1 MIHFSPRST
10 SRSGARS
17 ARTALVLVALLL
29 LAALGAGW
37 SRASTPGGGTVS
49 PGNPVMWTGTTAGA
63 ATDPSTC
70 VYGANCDK
78 YALMVQNPGTNKLIV
93 RIEWT
98 TPGTDLDL
106 YLCQGTDAAPC
117 TTQVAVSASS
127 GQSEQIEVNAPPAGN
142 YYVVVV
148 NFAGGTTYN
157 GMAALNT
164 PPAATATPTPQPG
177 FIAPRYENYPAPDGK
192 ATDAGEPSIGS
203 NWRTGNILFQSYLDT
218 YRISLDTCSS
228 PAVATWDQ
236 TRAPTSQQ
244 SLDPIMFTD
253 HTTGRTFVS
262 QLAGTT
268 SLSSFTDD
276 DGATYTPSQG
286 GGIASGVDHQ
296 TIGGGPFAPAVIT
309 ATGTYTHAVY
319 YCSQNIGD
327 AQCALSRDGGMTYG
341 AAVPIYTIN
350 QCGGLHGHV
359 KVAPDG
365 TVYVPNKGCTGR
377 QGGSVSTDNGLTWT
391 VYTIPDSTPGN
402 TDPSVG
408 IGADNTVYEGYQAT
422 DGHARIA
429 VSHDRG
435 QTWSASQDVG
445 AAFGLQN
452 IVFPAV
458 VAGDG
463 NRAAFAFHGT
473 AIAGNYQDPAFTGVW
488 HLYIAHTY
496 DGGATWHTVDA
507 TPNDPVQRG
516 SICTGGT
523 TCGNDRN
530 LLDFFEITVDR
541 DGRVLVGYADGCIGG
556 CVNAGPNTF
565 SALGTVARQSG
576 GKGLFAAN
584 DVIEPK
590 LPGAPLVTATLN
602 ALGTAVR
609 LSWPAPD
616 NGGSPITS
624 YRVFR
629 GTTPNNIAFLA
640 TVTTPG
646 YTDNSIMAGTTYYYR
661 VTAVNAVGEG
671 TFCRTVTATVA
682 VVQNPCLLPGY
693 KVADDPAGDQ
703 VGAPANADLDFVT
716 FHVAEPYYADNSQK
730 LVFTLRM
737 SDLTTIPP
745 NRRWAIIWNSTN
757 PMSDTRRSY
766 VSASSN
772 AGGPGAV
779 TFDYGRVEDTT
790 NMPTSLGAADPSSS
804 VSATVSGTIT
814 IVITNAVVGN
824 PQVGQTLAGMDARSF
839 AVQGTGSFTKTG
851 ATDSTIATSY
861 TLAGNAACAPLTATP
876 VPSATNTPLPG
887 ATNTPVPVATNTPVP
902 VGSGTPTN
910 TSVPVPTNTSVPLA
924 TNTPVP
930 VVTNTRTTTP
940 VPSASATP
948 CTVRFSDVPY
958 NDTTVYYSIS
968 VYYLACRGVI
978 SGYSD
983 GTFKPF
989 NNTTR
994 GQMTKIVTLAFNT
1007 PLVSPPAAGS
1017 RTFTDVT
1024 PDNVF
1029 YQLIETAAARTLVSG
1044 YTCSGVNP
1052 QTGAAE
1058 PCDSAS
1064 RPYFRPS
1071 NFVTRGQLTK
1081 IVVIGAGWT
1090 LLNPAT
1096 PTFNDVTPSNVFYRF
1111 IETAACHGAIS
1122 GYNDGSFRSTANAFR
1137 GQIAKIVYLA
1147 VTDTGA
1153 NCR

>member
-1 MIHFSPRST
+1 MIHFSRRT
-10 SRSGARS
+10 SSHSGARA
-17 ARTALVLVALLL
+17 ARTALALLALLL
-29 LAALGAGW
+29 LGALGAGW
-37 SRASTPGGGTVS
+37 SLAATPRGGTVA
-49 PGNPVMWTGTTAGA
+49 PGNPAMWSGTTAGA

-70 VYGANCDK
+70 VYGSNCDK
-78 YALMVQNPGTNKLIV
+78 YALTVQNPGANKLTV
-93 RIEWT
+93 QVGWT

-106 YLCQGTDAAPC
+106 YLCQGTAAAPC

-127 GQSEQIEVNAPPAGN
+127 SNPEVIEVNSPPAGN

-148 NFAGGTTYN
+148 NFAGATTYN
-157 GMAALNT
+157 GMATLN
-164 PPAATATPTPQPG
+164 PPAVPTATPPPLPG

-192 ATDAGEPSIGS
+192 ATDAGEPSIGA
-203 NWRTGNILFQSYLDT
+203 NWRTGKILFQSYLDT

-262 QLAGTT
+262 QLAGTA
-268 SLSSFTDD
+268 SLSAFTDD

-286 GGIASGVDHQ
+286 AGIASGVDHQ

-309 ATGTYTHAVY
+309 ATTTYTHAVY

-327 AQCALSRDGGMTYG
+327 AQCALSRDGGLTFG
-341 AAVPIYTIN
+341 AAVPIYTIS

-408 IGADNTVYEGYQAT
+408 IGADNTVYEGYQAA

-429 VSHDRG
+429 VSHNRG
-435 QTWSASQDVG
+435 LTWSPSQDVG

-452 IVFPAV
+452 VVFPAV

-473 AIAGNYQDPAFTGVW
+473 AVAGNYQDPAFPGAW

-507 TPNDPVQRG
+507 TPTDPVQRG

-530 LLDFFEITVDR
+530 LLDFFDIVVDR

-556 CVNAGPNTF
+556 CVNGPPNTF

-576 GKGLFAAN
+576 GKGLFAAS

-609 LSWPAPD
+609 LTWPAPD

-629 GTTPNNIAFLA
+629 GTTPNNVTFLA
-640 TVTTPG
+640 TVTTPS
-646 YTDNSIMAGTTYYYR
+646 YTDNTVAAGMTYYYR

-671 TFCRTVTATVA
+671 AFCRTVMATTVL
-682 VVQNPCLLPGY
+682 VQNPCLLPGY
-693 KVADDPAGDQ
+693 RVADDPAGDQ
-703 VGAPANADLDFVT
+703 VGAPANADLDFVA

-730 LVFTLRM
+730 LVFTLKM
-737 SDLTTIPP
+737 NDLTTIPP

-757 PMSDTRRSY
+757 PVSDTRRSY
-766 VSASSN
+766 VSMSSN
-772 AGGPGAV
+772 AGGAGAV
-779 TFDYGRVEDTT
+779 TFDYGRVEATT

-814 IVITNAVVGN
+814 IVIANARVGN

-839 AVQGTGSFTKTG
+839 GVQGATSFTKSG
-851 ATDSTIATSY
+851 ALDSTIATSY
-861 TLAGNAACAPLTATP
+861 TLAGNAACAPLPTNTP
-876 VPSATNTPLPG
+876 VPIR
-887 ATNTPVPVATNTPVP
+887 TNTPVPVLTNTPVP

-910 TSVPVPTNTSVPLA
+910 TSVPVMTNTSVPIA
-924 TNTPVP
+924 TGQPTNTPVP
-930 VVTNTRTTTP
+930 NSSP
-940 VPSASATP
+940 TP

-958 NDTTVYYSIS
+958 NDATVYYSIP
-968 VYYLACRGVI
+968 VYNLACRGVI
-978 SGYSD
+978 SGYND
-983 GTFKPF
+983 GTFRPF
-989 NNTTR
+989 NYTTR
-994 GQMTKIVTLAFNT
+994 GQMTKIVTLAFNI
-1007 PLVSPPAAGS
+1007 PLVSPPATGS

-1029 YQLIETAAARTLVSG
+1029 YQLIETAAAHNIVSG
-1044 YTCSGVNP
+1044 YTCGGVNP
-1052 QTGAAE
+1052 QTGTAE
-1058 PCDSAS
+1058 PCDSAN

-1071 NFVTRGQLTK
+1071 NSVTRGQLTK

-1096 PTFNDVTPSNVFYRF
+1096 PTFNDVDRSNVFYGF

-1147 VTDTGA
+1147 VTDSTTG
-1153 NCR
+1153 CR

>member
-1 MIHFSPRST
+1 MIHFSRRSVPRSGT
-10 SRSGARS
+10 RST
-17 ARTALVLVALLL
+17 RTALVLGALVL
-29 LAALGAGW
+29 LAVLGAGW
-37 SRASTPGGGTVS
+37 SLAATPGGGTVA
-49 PGNPVMWTGTTAGA
+49 PGSPVMWTGTTAGA
-63 ATDPSTC
+63 STDPSTC
-70 VYGANCDK
+70 VYGSNCDK
-78 YALMVQNPGTNKLIV
+78 YALIVQNPGTNKLTV
-93 RIEWT
+93 RIAWT

-106 YLCQGTDAAPC
+106 YLCQGTDASPC
-117 TTQVAVSASS
+117 TTQVAVSAGS
-127 GQSEQIEVNAPPAGN
+127 GQSEEIQINSPPAGN
-142 YYVVVV
+142 YYVVIV
-148 NFAGGTTYN
+148 NFAGATTYN
-157 GMAALNT
+157 GMATLN
-164 PPAATATPTPQPG
+164 PPAAATATPTPLPG
-177 FIAPRYENYPAPDGK
+177 FIAPRYENYAAPDGK
-192 ATDAGEPSIGS
+192 ATDAGEPSIGA
-203 NWRTGNILFQSYLDT
+203 NWRTGKILFQSYLDT

-228 PAVATWDQ
+228 PAVADWVPK
-236 TRAPTSQQ
+236 RAPTSQQ

-276 DGATYTPSQG
+276 DGETYTPSQG
-286 GGIASGVDHQ
+286 AGFASGVDHQ

-327 AQCALSRDGGMTYG
+327 AQCALSRDGGLSYG

-391 VYTIPDSTPGN
+391 VFTIPDSSPGN
-402 TDPSVG
+402 TDPSIG
-408 IGADNTVYEGYQAT
+408 IGADNTVYEGYQAA

-429 VSHDRG
+429 VSHNRG
-435 QTWSASQDVG
+435 LTWSASQDVG

-452 IVFPAV
+452 MVFPAV

-473 AIAGNYQDPAFTGVW
+473 PTSGNYQDPAFPGIW

-530 LLDFFEITVDR
+530 LLDFFDIVVDR
-541 DGRVLVGYADGCIGG
+541 EGRVLVGYADGCIGG
-556 CVNAGPNTF
+556 CVNAPPNTF
-565 SALGTVARQSG
+565 SALGTIARQSG
-576 GKGLFAAN
+576 GKGLFAAY
-584 DVIEPK
+584 DVTEPK
-590 LPGAPLVTATLN
+590 VPGAPLVTANLN

-609 LSWPAPD
+609 LTWPVPD
-616 NGGSPITS
+616 NGGSPIVG

-629 GTTPNNIAFLA
+629 GTTPTNIAFLTA
-640 TVTTPG
+640 TTTNS
-646 YTDNSIMAGTTYYYR
+646 YTDNNITAGMTYYYR
-661 VTAVNAVGEG
+661 VTAVNVIGEG
-671 TFCRTVTATVA
+671 AFCRTVMATTAM
-682 VVQNPCLLPGY
+682 VQNPCLLPGY
-693 KVADDPAGDQ
+693 DVATDPPGDQ
-703 VGAPANADLDFVT
+703 LAAPANADLDFVD

-730 LVFTLRM
+730 LVFTLKL
-737 SDLTTIPP
+737 SDLTTIAP

-772 AGGPGAV
+772 AGGAGAV

-814 IVITNAVVGN
+814 IVIANSAIGN

-839 AVQGTGSFTKTG
+839 AVQGGGSFTKTG

-861 TLAGNAACAPLTATP
+861 TLAGNAACAPLPTNTP
-876 VPSATNTPLPG
+876 VPIR
-887 ATNTPVPVATNTPVP
+887 TNTPVPVLTNTPVP

-910 TSVPVPTNTSVPLA
+910 TSVPVVTNTPVPIGTGQPTNTSVP
-924 TNTPVP
+924 NTSP
-930 VVTNTRTTTP
+930 
-940 VPSASATP
+940 TP

-958 NDTTVYYSIS
+958 NDSTVYYSIP
-968 VYYLACRGVI
+968 VYNLACSGVI
-978 SGYSD
+978 SGYND
-983 GTFKPF
+983 GTFRPY

-994 GQMTKIVTLAFNT
+994 GQMAKIVALGFHLSLLN
-1007 PLVSPPAAGS
+1007 PPAEND
-1017 RTFTDVT
+1017 RRFTDVL
-1024 PDNVF
+1024 PSNVF
-1029 YQLIETAAARTLVSG
+1029 YTLIETLAADNITSG
-1044 YTCSGVNP
+1044 YTCGGTNPDTGV
-1052 QTGAAE
+1052 AE
-1058 PCDSAS
+1058 PCDSVQ
-1064 RPYFRPS
+1064 RPYFRPAS
-1071 NFVTRGQLTK
+1071 NITRAQLAKFVVIAATQTRGW
-1081 IVVIGAGWT
+1081 A
-1090 LLNPAT
+1090 LLNPLSPRFTDVA
-1096 PTFNDVTPSNVFYRF
+1096 PGSTFYEY
-1111 IETAACHGAIS
+1111 IETAACHNVVTGYSDGTYRPGALA
-1122 GYNDGSFRSTANAFR
+1122 TR
-1137 GQIAKIVYLA
+1137 GQIAKIVYVA
-1147 VTDTGA
+1147 ITDSTTG
-1153 NCR
+1153 CQ